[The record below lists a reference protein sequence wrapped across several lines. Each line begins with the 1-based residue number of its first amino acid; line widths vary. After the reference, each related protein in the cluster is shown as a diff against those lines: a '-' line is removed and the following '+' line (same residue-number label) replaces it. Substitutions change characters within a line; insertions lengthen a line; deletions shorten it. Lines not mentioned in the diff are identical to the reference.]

1 MMCFEKSVVLGFALA
16 LIAPSL
22 PAGPLSQL
30 SRVADHPLDT
40 AIELVWSPDTRHAY
54 IATDDG
60 LALMERLDDGTLRLL
75 EIYYLS
81 QWNASRPS
89 GNQAIALSPD
99 GRFLYRSTGS
109 AILALRR
116 NTINGRLRFL
126 EAYRNGRGGVSGI
139 FNNRQLLVTPDGRQL
154 LVTATDSDQ
163 LLEVFRR
170 DTTTGLLDFVHNAFI
185 GTPPKADGVALVQS
199 ADGRHVYIATGSDHT
214 VALLKR
220 RPLAARLEALA
231 SYRGGVDFPP
241 QSMLNPIELVLS
253 PDERFLYVLALW
265 SEAVVVLSRDPSS
278 GELSFV
284 ESVPPQFGGQPDLSR
299 ARSLA
304 IDPDGRFL
312 YVALFDNGPLVQLE
326 RQPDGRLEHSRS
338 FDGGGIDLTQVVG
351 VATGPLGRFV
361 YALDYRQAG
370 IVVRQGEG
378 TGELSLVNSLQLLED
393 DMVDGLEGAGTMAL
407 SPDGH
412 HLYVAARDDQ
422 AVVGLSV
429 NEPEE
434 GLPVVD
440 VQHHS
445 PVLGANLEDVSDL
458 VSSPDGRHL
467 YAAGRG
473 GGVEIFER
481 HAATGALQWRGRWLG
496 VVGGLTLS
504 QIGGLTLDSAGAHLY
519 LVSSGDDLLV
529 TLRRNPD
536 NGELETLHSLSL
548 PDNMPGLRAVQ
559 DLALSPDERF
569 LYAAGSRIG
578 IFERSATGHL
588 TLADGEAPIFPAN
601 QIVLSSDGRFL
612 YGVSNNPNDNL
623 SIYQRHLGNGGLTL
637 QRRLHVG
644 ISASSTT
651 SDFNHLTLDRTQ
663 RRLYVTSIRDNALFT
678 FDRDPTTGELTL
690 LGTEINARFNVRGI
704 HRPTGLVVA
713 DDGMVFVSS
722 TGDAGVTALT
732 PGCLD
737 SHLCMMTGRFRVEVV
752 YRDFA
757 DNVGL
762 ATALPTAS
770 EDSAVLWFFAE
781 DNWEMLVKL
790 VDGCDFNDH
799 FWVFSSAAT
808 NIETTLRITDT
819 WTGRTAEYL
828 NPLGQSPVAVTDAQA
843 LATCSAMSI

>member
-1 MMCFEKSVVLGFALA
+1 MTCFERPVVLGLALA
-16 LIAPSL
+16 LMASSL
-22 PAGPLSQL
+22 TAGPLSQL
-30 SRVADHPLDT
+30 SSVADHPLDT
-40 AIELVWSPDTRHAY
+40 AIELVWSPDARHAY
-54 IATDDG
+54 IATNDG

-81 QWNASRPS
+81 QWNAPGLS
-89 GNQAIALSPD
+89 GNQAMALSPD

-116 NTINGRLRFL
+116 NTTNGRLRVL
-126 EAYRNGRGGVSGI
+126 EIYRNGRGGVSGI

-170 DTTTGLLDFVHNAFI
+170 DTTTGLLDFVDSAFL
-185 GTPPKADGVALVQS
+185 GTPPRADGVALAQS
-199 ADGRHVYIATGSDHT
+199 ADGRYVYVATGSDHT
-214 VALLKR
+214 VVLLER
-220 RPLAARLEALA
+220 RPLAARLEVLA

-284 ESVPPQFGGQPDLSR
+284 ESFPPQLGGQPDLGR

-304 IDPDGRFL
+304 VSPDGRFL

-326 RQPDGRLEHSRS
+326 RQSDGRLEHSSS

-351 VATGPLGRFV
+351 VVTGPLGQFV

-370 IVVRQGEG
+370 IVVRQEES
-378 TGELSLVNSLQLLED
+378 TGELSLVDSLQLLEE
-393 DMVDGLEGAGTMAL
+393 DMVDGLEGAGAMAL

-422 AVVGLSV
+422 TVVGLSV

-440 VQHHS
+440 VQNHS
-445 PVLGANLEDVSDL
+445 PVLGADLEDVSDL

-473 GGVEIFER
+473 GSVEIFER
-481 HAATGALQWRGRWLG
+481 DAGTGALNWSGRWLA
-496 VVGGLTLS
+496 VVEGLTFYE
-504 QIGGLTLDSAGAHLY
+504 IGGLTLDSAGTHLY
-519 LVSSGDDLLV
+519 LVSPGEDLLV
-529 TLRRNPD
+529 ALRRNPD
-536 NGELETLHSLSL
+536 NGELETLQSLSL
-548 PDNMPGLRAVQ
+548 RDAIPGLRAIQ

-569 LYAAGSRIG
+569 LYAAGNRIG
-578 IFERSATGHL
+578 ILERSATGHL
-588 TLADGEAPIFPAN
+588 TVADGEATIFPAN

-612 YGVSNNPNDNL
+612 YGISGNPNDNL
-623 SIYQRHLGNGGLTL
+623 SIYQRHLGNGSLTL

-644 ISASSTT
+644 ISATSTT
-651 SDFNHLTLDRTQ
+651 SDFNHLALDRTQ
-663 RRLYVTSIRDNALFT
+663 GRLYVTSFRDDALFT
-678 FDRDPTTGELTL
+678 FDRDPTTGDLTL
-690 LGTEINARFNVRGI
+690 LGSEIDARFNVGGI
-704 HRPTGLVVA
+704 HQLTGLTVA
-713 DDGMVFVSS
+713 DDGTVFVSS
-722 TGDAGVTALT
+722 AGDAGVTAFT

-737 SHLCMMTGRFRVEVV
+737 THLCMMTGRFRVEVV
-752 YRDFA
+752 YGDFA
-757 DNVGL
+757 DDVGL

-770 EDSAVLWFFAE
+770 DDSAVLWFFAE

-808 NIETTLRITDT
+808 NIETTLRVTDT

-843 LATCSAMSI
+843 LATCSAMPH